1 MEHKVSINVSL
12 ITTNMNGVK
21 SPVKLEITRLG
32 GREPSPWYFPGLCC
46 LAVTRA
52 KRGMRHKGR
61 ARHLVA
67 RIVRSQG
74 PLCGT
79 SDRPGNSGLKER
91 TLLWLLESS

>member
-1 MEHKVSINVSL
+1 MEHKISINVSL
-12 ITTNMNGVK
+12 ITINMNGVK
-21 SPVKLEITRLG
+21 SPIKLQITRLG
-32 GREPSPWYFPGLCC
+32 GREPSPRYFRGLCF

-61 ARHLVA
+61 ARYSVA
-67 RIVRSQG
+67 RIVRSRG